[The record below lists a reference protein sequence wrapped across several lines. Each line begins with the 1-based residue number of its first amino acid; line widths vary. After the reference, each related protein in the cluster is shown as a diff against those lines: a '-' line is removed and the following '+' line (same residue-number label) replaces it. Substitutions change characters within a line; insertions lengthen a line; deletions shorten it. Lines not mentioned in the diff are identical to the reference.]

1 MPLEAGR
8 QASRQPLIDVMSFDF
23 PCVNN
28 APAVATK
35 KTEAYNACADGG
47 MWQPH
52 KPHLHRQSELHF
64 HFHWQ
69 LFCIERSA
77 NICLKQAS
85 YKPQYIHLFSYK
97 MLYWYMQCTHA
108 RSTCI
113 QNIYLCLSATNPL
126 VYFKFHEF
134 FRNIFLKL
142 FDIYFH
148 TNCVCFSIDKSF
160 VWHRFPCENALKH
173 TDTHTRLCVR
183 NSIVMLNW

>member
-52 KPHLHRQSELHF
+52 KPHLHRQRELHF

-69 LFCIERSA
+69 LFCNRTF
-77 NICLKQAS
+77 CQYLLKTS
-85 YKPQYIHLFSYK
+85 
-97 MLYWYMQCTHA
+97 
-108 RSTCI
+108 
-113 QNIYLCLSATNPL
+113 
-126 VYFKFHEF
+126 
-134 FRNIFLKL
+134 FL
-142 FDIYFH
+142 
-148 TNCVCFSIDKSF
+148 
-160 VWHRFPCENALKH
+160 
-173 TDTHTRLCVR
+173 
-183 NSIVMLNW
+183 